1 LRLSL
6 SRSIGAGGPLLYP
19 VMERLLTENSLIS
32 IVDDDDGIRGAIE
45 ALVRSLGLATR
56 TFASAEAFL
65 QSSSVAETRCLILD
79 VHMPGMSGLELQDHL
94 SRLGSEIPII
104 FITAYPDETIKARAL
119 SAGALCFLHKP
130 IDLRGRRLVD
140 CLYTALDR
148 GKGTSPVS

>member
-1 LRLSL
+1 
-6 SRSIGAGGPLLYP
+6 
-19 VMERLLTENSLIS
+19 MERLLTENSLIS

-56 TFASAEAFL
+56 TFASAETFL

-79 VHMPGMSGLELQDHL
+79 VHMPGMSGLELQEHL

-130 IDLRGRRLVD
+130 IDLRGRRLLD

>member
-1 LRLSL
+1 
-6 SRSIGAGGPLLYP
+6 
-19 VMERLLTENSLIS
+19 MTENSLIS
-32 IVDDDDGIRGAIE
+32 IVDDDDWIRGAIE

-79 VHMPGMSGLELQDHL
+79 VHMPEMSGLELQDHL

-130 IDLRGRRLVD
+130 IDLQGRRLVD